1 MKPTNARG
9 NCTVGIGNTQILRG
23 KNERK
28 DQVNKQENAQ
38 RTKGLAHVA
47 TQGNAQGTNG
57 ENARGNAQGT
67 WGGVVERRP
76 DRWLGWSVTEPVG
89 QSVARSVGRSISQ
102 PVSQSVNLSPTTHT
116 DISLTEVHPSNK
128 H

>member
-57 ENARGNAQGT
+57 ENTRGNAQGT

-102 PVSQSVNLSPTTHT
+102 SVSQSIFPRQHT
-116 DISLTEVHPSNK
+116 VTFH
-128 H
+128 